1 MSVTS
6 RAVLRVEQRAQL
18 AEQRLAPQERRRLRR
33 QVVRPHVERRQRRER
48 VRQAGLHQ
56 LEEVLGA
63 GEVLQ
68 AVRAEVAQVHVVGE
82 RPCHELGDRRR
93 QQDLPTVRRGHHAR
107 GAVDGGAVVVAP
119 AGLRLADVRPHAH
132 AQRSGLAPR
141 LVAQP
146 LLRRKARS
154 DRVRRGAEHGHQ
166 PVASGLHH
174 RAAAALHGRT
184 QDGVVA
190 GQRTPAS
197 RPGGAPRAA
206 CSPRRRRR
214 GRSGSRRWTHR
225 PCYGRRFRRLRD
237 HRGHQRPALSA
248 SQSTRPAGLSCAY
261 VTPLRRPVPA
271 LGCLGAVRR
280 DCRPSGLVWGVGDFA
295 GGKATQRAAAL
306 PVVWLSKLVSLPL
319 LAIYL
324 VATNVPI
331 SSTGIAW
338 GGLAGVAGVIGL
350 VLFYRAL
357 SAGAMTV
364 VAPVTGVTS
373 AAIPVV
379 VGLLAGERPS
389 GLQLVGVG
397 CALLAI
403 ALVSIS
409 PHPSGNRRAVTWR
422 LVAAALG
429 AGIGFALFFILI
441 AVAGDAAG
449 GSPGLWPIAGSQLSA
464 LIIGGL
470 LLLMT
475 RPGPWPR
482 SALPCA
488 GRLWPARAT

>member
-1 MSVTS
+1 
-6 RAVLRVEQRAQL
+6 VLY
-18 AEQRLAPQERRRLRR
+18 
-33 QVVRPHVERRQRRER
+33 VVI
-48 VRQAGLHQ
+48 
-56 LEEVLGA
+56 
-63 GEVLQ
+63 
-68 AVRAEVAQVHVVGE
+68 
-82 RPCHELGDRRR
+82 
-93 QQDLPTVRRGHHAR
+93 
-107 GAVDGGAVVVAP
+107 
-119 AGLRLADVRPHAH
+119 
-132 AQRSGLAPR
+132 
-141 LVAQP
+141 
-146 LLRRKARS
+146 
-154 DRVRRGAEHGHQ
+154 
-166 PVASGLHH
+166 
-174 RAAAALHGRT
+174 
-184 QDGVVA
+184 
-190 GQRTPAS
+190 
-197 RPGGAPRAA
+197 
-206 CSPRRRRR
+206 
-214 GRSGSRRWTHR
+214 
-225 PCYGRRFRRLRD
+225 
-237 HRGHQRPALSA
+237 ALS
-248 SQSTRPAGLSCAY
+248 
-261 VTPLRRPVPA
+261 
-271 LGCLGAVRR
+271 
-280 DCRPSGLVWGVGDFA
+280 SGLVWGVGDFA

-324 VATNVPI
+324 VATYVPI
-331 SSTGIAW
+331 SPIGLAW

-350 VLFYRAL
+350 ALFYRAL

-409 PHPSGNRRAVTWR
+409 PHPSGTRRGITWR

-441 AVAGDAAG
+441 ALAGDAPG

-475 RPGPWPR
+475 RPARWPSQAGLR
-482 SALPCA
+482 WTMVAGSCDMTANALYLLATRGGDLSVVAPLAALYPVTTVILALVIDQERLHGVQVA
-488 GRLWPARAT
+488 GLAFAVAALVFVSG